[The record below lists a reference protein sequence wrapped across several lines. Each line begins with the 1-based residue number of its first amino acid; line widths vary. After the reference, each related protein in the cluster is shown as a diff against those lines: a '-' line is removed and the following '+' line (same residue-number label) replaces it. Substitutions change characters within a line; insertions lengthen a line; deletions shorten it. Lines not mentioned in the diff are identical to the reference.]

1 MEKIMTAITDRRITQ
16 TVIANSFTHGTG
28 FEAFSIG
35 QRQFGSSIQ
44 PFIQLDHYFM
54 TQPTFPEH
62 PHQGIAAVTY
72 MFEDSE
78 GTFFNTDSQGDKS
91 YIRPGDLH
99 WTQAGTGIRH
109 EETPIESGKVCH
121 GIQMFVDLP
130 PADKLAPPQAL
141 HLSAAEIPTYTTPEG
156 GRVRVV
162 IGTANNVSSPLKISS
177 KINFLDVILPANSYI
192 EHEIDADKTAFICA
206 VKGAGTIGDNPI
218 TDRSGVL
225 FDRAALPAVSLASER
240 LQIRS
245 GAAGLQ
251 YILCIG

>member
-1 MEKIMTAITDRRITQ
+1 MTTITDRQITK
-16 TVIANSFTHGTG
+16 TVIANPFTHGTG
-28 FEAFSIG
+28 FQAFSIG
-35 QRQFGSSIQ
+35 QRQLGASIQ

-78 GTFFNTDSQGDKS
+78 GTFFNTDSQGDRS

-109 EETPIESGKVCH
+109 EETPTESGKVCH

-130 PADKLAPPQAL
+130 PADKLAPPQAV
-141 HLSAAEIPTYTTPEG
+141 HLSAADIPTYTTPEG

-162 IGTANNVSSPLKISS
+162 IGAANNIVSPLKISS
-177 KINFLDVILPANSYI
+177 KINFLDVILPANSSI
-192 EHEIDADKTAFICA
+192 QHEVSRDKTAFIFA
-206 VKGAGTIGDNPI
+206 VKGAGTIGDDRI

-225 FDRAALPAVSLASER
+225 FDRIALPDLNPASER

-245 GAAGLQ
+245 GEAGLQ